1 MNIHPNPSS
10 GVFHIK
16 IDQAVNIPAIN
27 AMGQTIL
34 TKALDGNIDLDISGH
49 SKGIYFLN
57 IETENT
63 NQSGQINFFVKL

>member
-1 MNIHPNPSS
+1 M
-10 GVFHIK
+10 
-16 IDQAVNIPAIN
+16 N

-34 TKALDGNIDLDISGH
+34 TKALDGNDDLDLSAQ

-63 NQSGQINFFVKL
+63 NVTKKLIVK